1 MTWEIVVGI
10 IALVGFVG
18 SIAAYVAK
26 LSRTLAMLETTLQ
39 VLNTTLKEMKETS
52 KTTHKELYAKI
63 DAHEKTL
70 SYHEGRLLV
79 LEERSHIRDNENS

>member
-10 IALVGFVG
+10 IALVGFIG

-39 VLNTTLKEMKETS
+39 VLNTTLKEMKESS
-52 KTTHKELYAKI
+52 KTTHRELFAKI
-63 DAHEKTL
+63 DKHEETL
-70 SYHEGRLLV
+70 SQHEGRLLV
-79 LEERSHIRDNENS
+79 LEERRNRRDED